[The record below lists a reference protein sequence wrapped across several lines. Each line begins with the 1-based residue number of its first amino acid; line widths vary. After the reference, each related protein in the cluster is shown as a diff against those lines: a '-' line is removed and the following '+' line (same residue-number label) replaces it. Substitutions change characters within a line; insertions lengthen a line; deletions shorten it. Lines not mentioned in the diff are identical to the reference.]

1 MNGKMAKGFVKRFS
15 KKAIR
20 PNGRV
25 CHMDTNFFIALTQIH
40 EGLQDWEGSINI
52 IRRFQKKR
60 VLKHCEEIIS
70 RIGNQYSIDVEVFN
84 GFIDFISLNPDIFPH
99 EYFYTY
105 ETEAGELGIKCN
117 LRGYDHLSKPFQMY
131 HHNKMLDARFNMNTG
146 ELTIKCNIIG
156 ETGYTKKFKGFVKPG
171 NGENGLDHVNRL
183 VDIIANIMLLCSLC
197 YIRGDYDAIEKC
209 FVELK

>member
-1 MNGKMAKGFVKRFS
+1 MNGKIAKGFLKRFS

-20 PNGRV
+20 PNGKV
-25 CHMDTNFFIALTQIH
+25 CHMDMNFFIALTQIH
-40 EGLQDWEGSINI
+40 EGLQDWEGSVNI
-52 IRRFQKKR
+52 IRRFQKKK
-60 VLKHCEEIIS
+60 VLKQCEEIIS

-84 GFIDFISLNPDIFPH
+84 AFIDFISLNPDIFPH

-105 ETEAGELGIKCN
+105 ESEAGELGIKCN
-117 LRGYDHLSKPFQMY
+117 LRGYDHLSKPFKMY

-156 ETGYTKKFKGFVKPG
+156 ETGYTKKFKGFIKPG
-171 NGENGLDHVNRL
+171 NDENGLDHVDRL